1 MKLIVL
7 VVLVVLVLSNIGLTW
22 YLLKV
27 VKLLQCDWERIKL
40 QLIDDKDR
48 KKIQY
53 DGIMTAFQ
61 YIDDRLKKIPHE
73 ITVRNVLKIP

>member
-1 MKLIVL
+1 MRPIVL

-27 VKLLQCDWERIKL
+27 VKLLQYDWERIKS
-40 QLIDDKDR
+40 QLIDDKDK

-53 DGIMTAFQ
+53 DGIMAAFQ

>member
-1 MKLIVL
+1 M
-7 VVLVVLVLSNIGLTW
+7 VLVVLVLSNIGLTW

-27 VKLLQCDWERIKL
+27 VKLLQYDWEIIKS
-40 QLIDDKDR
+40 QLIDDRDK